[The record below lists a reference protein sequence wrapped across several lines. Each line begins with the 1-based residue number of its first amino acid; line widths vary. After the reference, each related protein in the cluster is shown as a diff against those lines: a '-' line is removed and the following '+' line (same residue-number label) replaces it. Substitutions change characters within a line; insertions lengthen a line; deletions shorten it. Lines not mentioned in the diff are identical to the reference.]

1 MEKRI
6 LIASIAI
13 TALAA
18 SALGQGKALF
28 SKGSV
33 ELGGSFLFS
42 RATDYGV
49 FDQAATEADRG
60 GYTDTIQ
67 AGVNIGIFP
76 IDRLSLVLT
85 PSIFMYRSHSL
96 DDVFLIGIQESYDGD
111 MTITFDF
118 GSRYYIDTKGAF
130 AFSLGAD
137 LGFGTTFG
145 LKQVDHDVIIDNKHT
160 YVHVSFEPKA
170 AAYYFI
176 SASAAP
182 YAELGYK
189 FAFAKKTK
197 NDDGSDYD
205 PGSGWSVWEDVRGR
219 LNVGLGVKF
228 FIPAPGR
235 FGEVQRRDINDMI
248 DDGVIF
254 K

>member
-18 SALGQGKALF
+18 AALGQGKALF

-96 DDVFLIGIQESYDGD
+96 TDFGPLGLLESYDGD
-111 MTITFDF
+111 MTITFDL
-118 GSRYYIDTKGAF
+118 GSRYYLASKSAL

-145 LKQVDHDVIIDNKHT
+145 LKKVANDVIVDNKHT
-160 YVHVSFEPKA
+160 YVQLSLEPKA

-189 FAFAKKTK
+189 FPFAKKTK
-197 NDDGSDYD
+197 NDDGSD
-205 PGSGWSVWEDVRGR
+205 
-219 LNVGLGVKF
+219 
-228 FIPAPGR
+228 
-235 FGEVQRRDINDMI
+235 
-248 DDGVIF
+248 
-254 K
+254 